1 MICSF
6 ILILHPFNTNYLYTM
21 ELTEI
26 NKSISLLKDDE
37 KNLVSDWYHTF
48 WELYEHRCV
57 LYVSLCNVLYNLWW
71 TVRKSK
77 KHFDWTSRDWW
88 FILQINTKTMIW
100 QISYHLPMLYR
111 DKVRVKSLPKAYKRD
126 WHTSQDVLDRLLKL

>member
-1 MICSF
+1 
-6 ILILHPFNTNYLYTM
+6 M

-57 LYVSLCNVLYNLWW
+57 LYVALINLANSYISSKDDSWYISFI
-71 TVRKSK
+71 KSK
-77 KHFDWTSRDWW
+77 THYDWTSRDWW
-88 FILQINTKTMIW
+88 FIVQWYINW
-100 QISYHLPMLYR
+100 QQISYHLPNKYWNN
-111 DKVRVKSLPKAYKRD
+111 VKCPTFEKADNRD
-126 WHTSQDVLDRLLKL
+126 WHTSQDVLDRLLEL